1 MTADCC
7 EEKAL
12 TSGKSMPP
20 SAESKYDGT
29 KHTFSKS
36 KCRQITSPRSV
47 FFSGCCCVKAGNT
60 DKGPGPRGP
69 FLSSKIKALHLYVQS
84 QGYF

>member
-20 SAESKYDGT
+20 SAESKYIGT
-29 KHTFSKS
+29 KHTFFKS
-36 KCRQITSPRSV
+36 KCHQITSPRSV
-47 FFSGCCCVKAGNT
+47 FFSGCNRVKAGNT

-69 FLSSKIKALHLYVQS
+69 FLSSEMKALHLYAQS
-84 QGYF
+84 WGYF